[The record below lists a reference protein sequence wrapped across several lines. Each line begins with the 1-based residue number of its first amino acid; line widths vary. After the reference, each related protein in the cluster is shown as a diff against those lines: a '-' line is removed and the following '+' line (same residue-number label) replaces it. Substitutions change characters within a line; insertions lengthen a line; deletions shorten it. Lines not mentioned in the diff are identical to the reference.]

1 MRWKGFFTAFLFL
14 SFYFVF
20 SQDAPPQELEEEL
33 TGLSSNIK
41 GKLLSLKEES
51 LAMRERLETLSRDL
65 EKSRSEA
72 STLAEE
78 LMMSSASLMNINEEL
93 ITSYDSIARL
103 EERVRTR
110 TRVVIAFG
118 VVFAVMT
125 ALKIAGYILYA
136 KGVKVPRW
144 LDILI

>member
-1 MRWKGFFTAFLFL
+1 M
-14 SFYFVF
+14 F

-33 TGLSSNIK
+33 TGLSSSIK
-41 GKLLSLKEES
+41 GRLLSLKEES

-65 EKSRSEA
+65 ERSRSEA
-72 STLAEE
+72 SALAEE

-118 VVFAVMT
+118 VVFAVMIV
-125 ALKIAGYILYA
+125 LKIAGYILYA